1 MAEIK
6 FEGIAKLNKG
16 LKKRMDMGKLK
27 STVKKNGSAM
37 ESRAKRNA
45 VFKGHYAWEEGKGMV
60 FKKPTGNLK
69 RSIGIDISDG
79 GMTATVEPTAEYAPY
94 VELGTR
100 FMEAQPYL
108 KPAFDDQKK
117 QFEKDL
123 QKLVR

>member
-1 MAEIK
+1 MKSRMFRMLQLFAEETVDHTAEPDAVK
-6 FEGIAKLNKG
+6 DSVNPENTSGDSG
-16 LKKRMDMGKLK
+16 EEKKYTDK
-27 STVKKNGSAM
+27 AQ
-37 ESRAKRNA
+37 RNA
-45 VFKGHYAWEEGKGMV
+45 PVD
-60 FKKPTGNLK
+60 TGTLK

-100 FMEAQPYL
+100 FMEAQPHL
-108 KPAFDDQKK
+108 KPAFEEQKK

>member
-1 MAEIK
+1 MATLKI
-6 FEGIAKLNKG
+6 EGIAKLNKG
-16 LKKRMDMGKLK
+16 LKKRMEYERCADSCTEKRGRYAKE
-27 STVKKNGSAM
+27 SA
-37 ESRAKRNA
+37 EECSSRYRDT
-45 VFKGHYAWEEGKGMV
+45 E
-60 FKKPTGNLK
+60 

-108 KPAFDDQKK
+108 KPAFEEQKK

>member
-1 MAEIK
+1 VAEIK
-6 FEGIAKLNKG
+6 FEGIVKLNKG
-16 LKKRMDMGKLK
+16 LKKRMDMSAVK
-27 STVKKNGSAM
+27 TVVKKNGADM
-37 ESRAKRNA
+37 QRKAQRNA
-45 VFKGHYAWEEGKGMV
+45 PVD
-60 FKKPTGNLK
+60 TGTLK
-69 RSIGIDISDG
+69 RRIGLNISDS

-108 KPAFDDQKK
+108 KPAFEEQKK

>member
-16 LKKRMDMGKLK
+16 LKKRMDMSAVKD
-27 STVKKNGSAM
+27 TVKLNGSEMQKKAQ
-37 ESRAKRNA
+37 RNA
-45 VFKGHYAWEEGKGMV
+45 PVD
-60 FKKPTGNLK
+60 TGTLK

-100 FMEAQPYL
+100 FMEAQPFL
-108 KPAFDDQKK
+108 KPSFGEQKK

-123 QKLVR
+123 KELVR